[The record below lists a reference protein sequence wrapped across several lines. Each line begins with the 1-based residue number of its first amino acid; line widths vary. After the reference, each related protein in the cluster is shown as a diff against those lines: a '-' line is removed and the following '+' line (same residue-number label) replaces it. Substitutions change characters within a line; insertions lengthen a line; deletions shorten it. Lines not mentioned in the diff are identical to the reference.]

1 MNKDPQSSPSVPFDE
16 LRRVVRLMKE
26 NDLSFFQ
33 FEREGFRLKLRR
45 GPEPGAVAAPAT
57 AAPATATPGVAPPVP
72 VAQPAEGEDVPS
84 PMVGTFYRTA
94 SPNDPPFV
102 NPGDTVTLGQT
113 LCIIEAMKVMN
124 EIKAERGGLVTAV
137 LAEDGAPVQF
147 GQVLMRIK

>member
-57 AAPATATPGVAPPVP
+57 ATPGVAPPVP
-72 VAQPAEGEDVPS
+72 AAQPSEGEDVPS
-84 PMVGTFYRTA
+84 PMVGTFYRA
-94 SPNDPPFV
+94 AAPNDPPFV

-137 LAEDGAPVQF
+137 LAEDGAAVQF

>member
-45 GPEPGAVAAPAT
+45 GAEPGAVAAPAT

-124 EIKAERGGLVTAV
+124 EIKAERGGLLTAV

>member
-33 FEREGFRLKLRR
+33 FEREGVRLKLRR

-72 VAQPAEGEDVPS
+72 VADQ
-84 PMVGTFYRTA
+84 GT
-94 SPNDPPFV
+94 
-102 NPGDTVTLGQT
+102 
-113 LCIIEAMKVMN
+113 
-124 EIKAERGGLVTAV
+124 
-137 LAEDGAPVQF
+137 
-147 GQVLMRIK
+147 

>member
-45 GPEPGAVAAPAT
+45 GAEPGAVAAPAT

>member
-45 GPEPGAVAAPAT
+45 GAEPGAVAAPGT
-57 AAPATATPGVAPPVP
+57 AAPAAATPGVAPPVP

>member
-45 GPEPGAVAAPAT
+45 GAEPGAVAAPAT
-57 AAPATATPGVAPPVP
+57 AAPAAATPGVAPPVP

-137 LAEDGAPVQF
+137 LAEAGAPVQF